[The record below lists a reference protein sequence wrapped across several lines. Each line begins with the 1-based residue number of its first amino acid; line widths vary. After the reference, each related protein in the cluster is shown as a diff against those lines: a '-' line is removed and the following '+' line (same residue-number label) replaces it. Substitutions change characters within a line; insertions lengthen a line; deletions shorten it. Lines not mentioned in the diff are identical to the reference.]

1 MHLESENDESARRFE
16 AHRSR
21 LFGVAY
27 RMLGSRV
34 DAEDVLQDAYL
45 RWHRADTTTVE
56 TPEAWLV
63 TVVTRLCLD
72 RLRASKQE
80 RALYVGP
87 WLPEPIVSRTMDSA
101 ETQLEFANEVSV
113 AFLAVLERLG
123 AQERAAFL
131 LHDVF
136 DYDYADI
143 ARMLDKTEAACRQI
157 VHRARERVRSGRPRY
172 SVPEQNRQLL
182 LERFLQAATSGD
194 REAVAALL
202 SEDVS
207 FISDGGGKVTA
218 ALKILNGPERIGRL
232 YYCIARRNPKMSF
245 RLIRVNGELGAV
257 HLVDGK
263 LHSVLSFETSG
274 ERILGIY
281 VMRNPDKL
289 AGINVSELGI

>member
-1 MHLESENDESARRFE
+1 MRLESENDELAQRFE

-45 RWHRADTTTVE
+45 RWHRADTATIE

-80 RALYVGP
+80 RELYVGP
-87 WLPEPIVSRTMDSA
+87 WLPEPIVTGAMESA
-101 ETQLEFANEVSV
+101 EMQLEFANEVSV
-113 AFLAVLERLG
+113 AFLAMLERLG
-123 AQERAAFL
+123 AEERAAFL
-131 LHDVF
+131 LHEVF

-143 ARMLDKTEAACRQI
+143 AQMLGKTEAACRQI
-157 VHRARERVRSGRPRY
+157 VHRARERVRTGRPRY
-172 SVPEQNRQLL
+172 TVPEQNRQRL
-182 LERFLQAATSGD
+182 LENFLKAATSGD
-194 REAVAALL
+194 REAVTALL
-202 SEDVS
+202 AENVS

-218 ALKILNGPERIGRL
+218 ALKVLNGAERIGRL
-232 YYCIARRNPKMSF
+232 YYCIARRHPQLSYRF
-245 RLIRVNGELGAV
+245 IRVNGELGAA

-263 LHSVLSFETSG
+263 LHSVLSFETTG
-274 ERILGIY
+274 EQIVAIY

-289 AGINVSELGI
+289 AGIDVSDFGI